1 MSNYSSERLYQFRR
15 SQAVWGSPSRCTLV
29 SLKHHH
35 LNTHIPN
42 AANLTDE
49 RWYLINYVSF
59 EYGLLY
65 RFCLLPIKLLVLNY
79 PAITVGCVIVIR
91 IGI

>member
-1 MSNYSSERLYQFRR
+1 MSNYFSKRLCQFRR
-15 SQAVWGSPSRCTLV
+15 SQAVWGRPSRCTLV
-29 SLKHHH
+29 SLKDHH

-49 RWYLINYVSF
+49 RWYLINYISF
-59 EYGLLY
+59 EYGLLH
-65 RFCLLPIKLLVLNY
+65 RFGLLPMKLLMLNY
-79 PAITVGCVIVIR
+79 PVITVGCVIVIR